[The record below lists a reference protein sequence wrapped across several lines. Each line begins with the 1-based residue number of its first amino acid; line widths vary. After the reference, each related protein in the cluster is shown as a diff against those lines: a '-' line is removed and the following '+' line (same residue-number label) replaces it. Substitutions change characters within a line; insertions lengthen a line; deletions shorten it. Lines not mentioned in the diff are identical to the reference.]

1 MSQTDSIHP
10 SHFQT
15 SPLGFRHFS
24 GGDAIPQSL
33 RPKTLESSSPPWSLP
48 SPTSGPAGNPA
59 GANLHNIASIWS
71 HAQDAL
77 TMKCSFTDLSPH
89 TTEQSATIFGSSK
102 RNLLKKIRGMVD
114 WGLTTHFALTTQTV
128 TESPTWAGYSLSSG
142 RARWGQRLRK
152 EKGWRTDSCG

>member
-71 HAQDAL
+71 HAQDTL
-77 TMKCSFTDLSPH
+77 TMKCSFTDPSNTHKFLFAIHFWNSLPYDYILQ
-89 TTEQSATIFGSSK
+89 TCKWTL
-102 RNLLKKIRGMVD
+102 NLTNTSFNFNNTYLLIYIVISLVLFVD
-114 WGLTTHFALTTQTV
+114 CLILFWI
-128 TESPTWAGYSLSSG
+128 
-142 RARWGQRLRK
+142 
-152 EKGWRTDSCG
+152 